1 MSLNME
7 EGPLKEAAIFTRA
20 VENVFRKLIRLL
32 LGRMT
37 LVKLQEMIRIV
48 YIEEAE
54 IKLKRERPGKNVALT
69 KLGLLTGLDTRTLN
83 KILEEREPSQA
94 VHEESK
100 FLREITP
107 ECSILDYW
115 SSNSK
120 YLDTT
125 NSKPLVLPMRG
136 EHPSFESLMKATLKT
151 RGITANSLMER
162 LIESKSV
169 EFNQETQTIKLLN
182 NQFLPLKMQ
191 GAYGSLELGLAAVG
205 NLVETIVHNLDSLDE
220 SGDSYFQR
228 SNWTHRLK
236 VTNLAK
242 CRAEM
247 RHLLSHAERDAVSSL
262 NNYEE
267 DDIGSDQMTAGV
279 GFFYFEEES
288 SIPSME

>member
-37 LVKLQEMIRIV
+37 LIKLQEMIRIV

-54 IKLKRERPGKNVALT
+54 QKLKRERPGKNVALT

-83 KILEEREPSQA
+83 RILEEREPSQA
-94 VHEESK
+94 VHEGNK

-107 ECSILDYW
+107 ECSVLDYW

-125 NSKPLVLPMRG
+125 NSKPLVLAMKG
-136 EHPSFESLMKATLKT
+136 QHPSFESLMKATLKT
-151 RGITANSLMER
+151 RGITANSLVER

-169 EFNQETQTIKLLN
+169 EFNPETQTIKLLN
-182 NQFLPLKMQ
+182 SQFLPLKMQ

-220 SGDSYFQR
+220 TGDSFFQR
-228 SNWTHRLK
+228 SNWTHRLE

-242 CRAEM
+242 FRAGM
-247 RHLLSHAERDAVSSL
+247 RHLLSHAERDAVSLLSK
-262 NNYEE
+262 YEE

-279 GFFYFEEES
+279 GLFYFEEETTS
-288 SIPSME
+288 ASLE